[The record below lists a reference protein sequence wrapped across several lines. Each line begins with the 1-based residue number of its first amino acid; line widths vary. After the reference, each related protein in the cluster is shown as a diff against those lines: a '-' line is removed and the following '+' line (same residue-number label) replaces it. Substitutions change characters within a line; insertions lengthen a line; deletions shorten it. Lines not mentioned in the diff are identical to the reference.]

1 MIWLTIATILLPL
14 LALQA
19 CGRKGD
25 PLPQA
30 RRSPQA
36 CTSRWVALRGLEI
49 RLPRKDIQ
57 GGELVGLEAVRLY
70 YQPMGAGR
78 PTPGE
83 MLERGEIILERRRPD
98 LPPPG
103 EILQLDLSKVDRAPG
118 WMIAVAVRVGNV
130 LGEPGPVQV
139 WLDPRISSASPS
151 VPPTSPPPR

>member
-19 CGRKGD
+19 CGRKRD

-36 CTSRWVALRGLEI
+36 CTTRWVALRGLEI

-103 EILQLDLSKVDRAPG
+103 EILQLDLSKVDRAPLSEG
-118 WMIAVAVRVGNV
+118 ARPPPPPP
-130 LGEPGPVQV
+130 PGPG
-139 WLDPRISSASPS
+139 
-151 VPPTSPPPR
+151 